1 MIKVSK
7 PEEIFERKSEKCHTV
22 NTGGSLLGT
31 NFLTKSPSNGASSH
45 LIKSPKLNSKF
56 APSEAISNS
65 PTVRNK
71 SPVNPPSNEKPMKIT
86 ITGPTNTN
94 FEYKSP
100 NRKDKT
106 ELDTKV
112 VPIVKKANNLL
123 TNIDDI
129 NKKSIVKEKHIY
141 SDDVEIKMVVKND
154 KGLNKSLGALQ
165 EAVKNE

>member
-1 MIKVSK
+1 
-7 PEEIFERKSEKCHTV
+7 
-22 NTGGSLLGT
+22 
-31 NFLTKSPSNGASSH
+31 
-45 LIKSPKLNSKF
+45 
-56 APSEAISNS
+56 
-65 PTVRNK
+65 
-71 SPVNPPSNEKPMKIT
+71 MKIT